1 MKNFLFAFI
10 FLGILGIM
18 FALPLTI
25 NSFTDKSPLYPETEQ
40 KIVNNEYTEEFNA
53 DFGNISKKIPLK
65 KYVGEVEHIFTHA
78 LIAYPKLAYSSNM
91 ASDYKR
97 DCITTDQ
104 FRDLLIELYRNN
116 YILVDI
122 NSIFEEKDG
131 KIVKADLYLPEGKK
145 PLVMSFDDIVYD
157 SKKQKTGMI
166 DKLALKNGQ
175 VVAKTTETWNGGKT
189 VFSKDEFVPILDE
202 FVLSHPDFSFN
213 GAKGTICLTGFDGI
227 LGYRTSSRNKINRV
241 EEINEA
247 KKVAEKLKET
257 GWNFACHSFGHYH
270 MKKISN
276 EKFKE
281 ELSLWQSE
289 VESIIGKTNVYVYPY
304 GEWEIFDEENNF
316 TEKHKMLTNAGFKF
330 FCGVG
335 VKNFFGYLP
344 FTKSNNKVL
353 FMDRTPID
361 GYTLTN
367 KKEAL
372 SRLFDANKII

>member
-1 MKNFLFAFI
+1 
-10 FLGILGIM
+10 M

-40 KIVNNEYTEEFNA
+40 KIVNNQYTEEFGA
-53 DFGNISKKIPLK
+53 DFGNVNKKTEFK
-65 KYVGEVEHIFTHA
+65 KYEGAVEHIFTHA
-78 LIAYPKLAYSSNM
+78 LIAYPELAYSSTL

-97 DCITTDQ
+97 DCITTSQ
-104 FRDLLIELYRNN
+104 FSKMLEELYKNN

-122 NSIFEEKDG
+122 NTIFKEKDG
-131 KIVKADLYLPEGKK
+131 KIVKADLYLPDGKK

-166 DKLALKNGQ
+166 DKLALDSFGS
-175 VVAKTTETWNGGKT
+175 VVAETKETWKNNKI
-189 VFSKDEFVPILDE
+189 VQSKSNEFVPILDK
-202 FVLSHPDFSFN
+202 FVIEHPDFSFN

-227 LGYRTSSRNKINRV
+227 LGYRTSSRNKTNR
-241 EEINEA
+241 ETEIKEA
-247 KKVAEKLKET
+247 KKVVQKLKES

-276 EKFKE
+276 EKFRE
-281 ELSLWQSE
+281 ELELWHSE
-289 VESIIGKTNVYVYPY
+289 VESLIGKTQVYVYPY
-304 GEWEIFDEENNF
+304 GEWEIFDGNNNL
-316 TEKHKMLTNAGFKF
+316 TEKHKMLVDAGFKF

-344 FTKSNNKVL
+344 FTTSNNKVL

-361 GYTLTN
+361 GYTLKN

-372 SRLFDANKII
+372 SRLFNTDNVI